1 VVSKPIVIFL
11 ASKVRWICH
20 ARAVNMSENGAG
32 NFDERTASTNSVGRR
47 RAEAIIN
54 PASGLANDYLNLFN
68 EIVMMIEQLPTMPE
82 LIDDILHWRPV
93 SYQEYFANSILP
105 GRASALEAYGALDAA
120 FRQDFE
126 GVVADLD
133 RRAVGA
139 VVAIRR
145 QHKITGGGASETMK
159 EICVRAGGALRE
171 VLLKATDLVNHGT
184 RVPRESEQERADR
197 LLYGKLRRVG

>member
-1 VVSKPIVIFL
+1 MGENTAGELEERGAPPDSVSLK
-11 ASKVRWICH
+11 
-20 ARAVNMSENGAG
+20 
-32 NFDERTASTNSVGRR
+32 
-47 RAEAIIN
+47 RAEAIVN

-68 EIVMMIEQLPTMPE
+68 EIVMMIEQLPAMPE
-82 LIDDILHWRPV
+82 LIDDILRWRPV
-93 SYQEYFANSILP
+93 SYQEYFAKSILP
-105 GRASALEAYGALDAA
+105 GRTSALEAYRTLNAA

-126 GVVADLD
+126 TVVADLD

-145 QHKITGGGASETMK
+145 QHKMQGGCTSPAMA
-159 EICVRAGGALRE
+159 EICARAGEALRE